1 MTSTYRELAEEAE
14 FQLEA
19 AKNHLEWMTA
29 IARAIA
35 RDIAFGGGDVKVL
48 SELAKYLDDTGITS
62 VDSAISNF
70 KQLAEADSAPRNPD
84 VPNRGAH
91 AAGASQ

>member
-29 IARAIA
+29 IARA
-35 RDIAFGGGDVKVL
+35 IAFGGGDVKVL

-70 KQLAEADSAPRNPD
+70 KQLAEADSAPRNAD
-84 VPNRGAH
+84 IPNRSVGGA
-91 AAGASQ
+91 A